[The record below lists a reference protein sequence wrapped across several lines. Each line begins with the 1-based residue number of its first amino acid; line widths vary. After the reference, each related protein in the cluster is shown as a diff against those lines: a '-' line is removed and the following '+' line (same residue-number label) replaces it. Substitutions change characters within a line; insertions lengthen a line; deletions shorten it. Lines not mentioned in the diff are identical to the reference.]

1 MYKKKEKNMVKE
13 KNKQELI
20 NFIDDLKDTFFDKL
34 YKSQQVQLN
43 NLRNKYIYKDVSVS
57 ELIEDVK
64 FLKKVDDD
72 VKWNYYWK

>member
-20 NFIDDLKDTFFDKL
+20 NFIDNLKETFFEKL

-43 NLRNKYIYKDVSVS
+43 NLRNKYVYKDISVS
-57 ELIEDVK
+57 ELIEDVEY
-64 FLKKVDDD
+64 LKKVDEDI
-72 VKWNYYWK
+72 KWSYYWK

>member
-1 MYKKKEKNMVKE
+1 MVKE

-20 NFIDDLKDTFFDKL
+20 NFIDDLKDTFFEKL

-43 NLRNKYIYKDVSVS
+43 NLRNKYVYKDVSVS

>member
-1 MYKKKEKNMVKE
+1 MIKE

-34 YKSQQVQLN
+34 YKSQKVELTN
-43 NLRNKYIYKDVSVS
+43 IRNKYIYKDVSTI

-64 FLKKVDDD
+64 LLKKIDEDL
-72 VKWNYYWK
+72 KWSYYWK

>member
-1 MYKKKEKNMVKE
+1 MYKKKEKNMIKE

-20 NFIDDLKDTFFDKL
+20 NFIDDLKDNFFEKL

-43 NLRNKYIYKDVSVS
+43 NLRNKYVYKDISVS

-64 FLKKVDDD
+64 YLKKVDEDI
-72 VKWNYYWK
+72 KWSYYWK

>member
-1 MYKKKEKNMVKE
+1 MYKKKEKNMIKE

-20 NFIDDLKDTFFDKL
+20 NFIDDLKDTFFEKL

-43 NLRNKYIYKDVSVS
+43 NLRNKYVYKDISVA

-64 FLKKVDDD
+64 YLKKVDEDI
-72 VKWNYYWK
+72 KWSYYWK

>member
-20 NFIDDLKDTFFDKL
+20 NFIDNLKETFFEKL

-43 NLRNKYIYKDVSVS
+43 NLRNKYVYKDISVS

-64 FLKKVDDD
+64 YLKKVDEDI
-72 VKWNYYWK
+72 KWSYYWK

>member
-20 NFIDDLKDTFFDKL
+20 NFIDDLKDTFFEKL

-43 NLRNKYIYKDVSVS
+43 NLRNKYVYKDISVS

-64 FLKKVDDD
+64 YLKKVDEDI
-72 VKWNYYWK
+72 KWSYYWK

>member
-1 MYKKKEKNMVKE
+1 MVKE

-20 NFIDDLKDTFFDKL
+20 NFIDDLKDTFFEKL

-43 NLRNKYIYKDVSVS
+43 NLRNKYVYKDISVS

-64 FLKKVDDD
+64 YLKKVDEDI
-72 VKWNYYWK
+72 KWSYYWK

>member
-20 NFIDDLKDTFFDKL
+20 NFIDDLKDTFFEKL
-34 YKSQQVQLN
+34 YKSQQIQLN
-43 NLRNKYIYKDVSVS
+43 NLRNKYIYKDISVS

-64 FLKKVDDD
+64 YLKKVDEDI
-72 VKWNYYWK
+72 KWSYYWK

>member
-20 NFIDDLKDTFFDKL
+20 NFIDNLKDTFFEKL

-43 NLRNKYIYKDVSVS
+43 NLRNKYVYKDISVS

-64 FLKKVDDD
+64 YLKKVDEDI
-72 VKWNYYWK
+72 KWSYYWK

>member
-1 MYKKKEKNMVKE
+1 MYKKKEKNMIQE

-20 NFIDDLKDTFFDKL
+20 NFIDNLKETFFEKL

-43 NLRNKYIYKDVSVS
+43 NLRNKYVYKDISVS

-64 FLKKVDDD
+64 YLKKVDEDI
-72 VKWNYYWK
+72 KWSYYWK

>member
-1 MYKKKEKNMVKE
+1 MIKE

-20 NFIDDLKDTFFDKL
+20 NFIDDLKDNFFEKL

-43 NLRNKYIYKDVSVS
+43 NLRNKYVYKDISVS

-64 FLKKVDDD
+64 YLKKVDEDI
-72 VKWNYYWK
+72 KWSYYWK

>member
-1 MYKKKEKNMVKE
+1 MYKKKEKNMIKE

-20 NFIDDLKDTFFDKL
+20 NFIDDLKDTFFEKL

-43 NLRNKYIYKDVSVS
+43 NLRNKYVYKDISVS

-64 FLKKVDDD
+64 YLKKVDEDI
-72 VKWNYYWK
+72 KWSYYWK

>member
-1 MYKKKEKNMVKE
+1 MIQE

-20 NFIDDLKDTFFDKL
+20 NFIDNLKETFFEKL

-43 NLRNKYIYKDVSVS
+43 NLRNKYVYKDISVS

-64 FLKKVDDD
+64 YLKKVDEDI
-72 VKWNYYWK
+72 KWSYYWK